1 MALNIYLLKEMS
13 MLKMKFIGKTL
24 LFGTLCGASFGCGD
38 SRSTATRSKPL
49 TGEPLTG
56 ETVTGEPLAGETVT
70 VTSNKPVSPDLSSS
84 TTSADNDRRDVN
96 ITDSRTNT
104 GVNVRDR
111 DGTTKTPFDQ
121 NENKTDIRITADI
134 RSRVVATEM
143 SIDAQNVKIITQDG
157 KVTLRGP
164 VHTADEK
171 SQIEQIARDVAGEDN
186 VNSQLE
192 VASN

>member
-38 SRSTATRSKPL
+38 SRSTAARS
-49 TGEPLTG
+49 EPLTG